1 MPGRVRLKSRRAAR
15 PRALAVPRRFCYLS
29 AHLMSA
35 EVSHRPRATDCACP
49 FCGLGCDDLALSA
62 AADGSL
68 STTVDCALARKRYAE
83 QQVAASARIAGEDAT
98 FEAALAAAARH
109 VAAAHRLLVTGL
121 GVDVS
126 GMRAAVRFARA
137 RDALLDHRAGHGPRA
152 NQRVFQRRGGISTTY
167 SEARNH
173 GDCFL
178 LVGTDAVSANPRIVE
193 RVLAPREALFA
204 PVASRVALHLGP
216 CDETLA
222 AKLAPLALAA
232 QVEAGPGD
240 LLAALTAIGG
250 ALRDRQPVSDALA
263 PVVAALRAARYAV
276 VIWDAA
282 SLPPGQAELVVEA
295 IADLVAAANLA
306 TRCAGLP
313 LRRESTYTN
322 ANQAVTWLTGFALP
336 VLFAGG
342 EARHDPVRH
351 DAERWLAQGTADV
364 VLSLDAWAGM
374 SRTQA
379 RGARHVVVAPRLAPG
394 EEEPD
399 VFIPVAI
406 PGRDSAGHLFRGD
419 GVVSLH
425 LRPML
430 PSGVPSVAAVLEAI
444 ASRLPSPISA

>member
-1 MPGRVRLKSRRAAR
+1 
-15 PRALAVPRRFCYLS
+15 
-29 AHLMSA
+29 MSA
-35 EVSHRPRATDCACP
+35 EATPHASATDCACP
-49 FCGLGCDDLALSA
+49 FCGLGCDDLAVTASA
-62 AADGSL
+62 DRSL
-68 STTVDCALARKRYAE
+68 STTVDCVLARQRYAE
-83 QQVAASARIAGEDAT
+83 QRVAQSARVAGEDT
-98 FEAALAAAARH
+98 TLDAALAAAARH
-109 VAAAHRLLVTGL
+109 VASARRLLVTGL
-121 GVDVS
+121 GVDVA

-137 RDALLDHRAGHGPRA
+137 RDALLDHRTGHGPRA
-152 NQRVFQRRGGISTTY
+152 NQRVFQRRGGITTTY

-204 PVASRVALHLGP
+204 PVASRLALHIGAR
-216 CDETLA
+216 DETLA

-232 QVEAGPGD
+232 QVEANAGE

-250 ALRDRQPVSDALA
+250 ALRHGRPVSDALA

-282 SLPPGQAELVVEA
+282 ALPSAEAELVVEA
-295 IADLVAAANLA
+295 IADLVAAANLG

-336 VLFAGG
+336 VLFEGG
-342 EARHDPVRH
+342 EARHDPMRH
-351 DAERWLAQGTADV
+351 SAERWLADGTADV
-364 VLSLDAWAGM
+364 VLWLDAWAGA

-379 RGARHVVVAPRLAPG
+379 RGAKHIVVAPHPAAG

-399 VFIPVAI
+399 VLIPVGI

-425 LRPML
+425 LRPLL
-430 PSGVPSVAAVLEAI
+430 PSRMPSVAAVLEAI
-444 ASRLPSPISA
+444 ASRRPSPVSA